1 MVTYDIN
8 LCIGASKQGK
18 STIVKCHDTGVNF
31 LVKLYFFKRQQW
43 HDVHEPYEIPEGA
56 TAVLKLAKPDK
67 TFVVVDGE
75 IKNDGIL
82 FAMHPQSFTV
92 AGKCSAEVS
101 LFNKDGR
108 RITTASFLIEVVDEC
123 VCHCEEES
131 KHYVDVVGQQVKA
144 ANDAADRAEE
154 AARRAEEAGGGGA
167 GSMTEEDFEK
177 LETYIDAQLGVH
189 ANNHENPHKVTAR
202 QVGATTE
209 ADVLLLIPQSE
220 AVKEIQSDV
229 RGLQEQTERS
239 KTDIEGLQKQINEE
253 AHFRGYMSTNA
264 KIEALE
270 ATPNDFAYSAESGT
284 KWIYDAENG
293 WQDTG
298 MPVPDQLT
306 PASNATPLMNG
317 TASAGSSDEYARG
330 DHRHPTDTT
339 RVSVDEFN
347 AFKSDLGS
355 ALDSILAIQ
364 NELIGG

>member
-1 MVTYDIN
+1 MVTYDLS

-18 STIVKCHDTGVNF
+18 KAIVKCHDTGIQF
-31 LVKLYFFKRQQW
+31 LVKLFFFRHQQW
-43 HDVHEPYEIPEGA
+43 REVNEPYNIPEGA
-56 TAVLKLAKPDK
+56 TAMIKVAKPDK
-67 TFVVVDGE
+67 TFVVQDGR
-75 IKNDGIL
+75 ITSDGIR
-82 FAMHPQSFTV
+82 FEMPPQTFTV
-92 AGKCSAEVS
+92 NGVSIAEVS
-101 LFNKDGR
+101 IYDANGR
-108 RITTASFLIEVVDEC
+108 RVTTASFNVEVDSEAIC
-123 VCHCEEES
+123 DCTEES
-131 KHYVDVVGQQVKA
+131 KTFVDAVGQQVRE
-144 ANDAADRAEE
+144 ANYAADRAEE

-167 GSMTEEDFEK
+167 GSVTEEDFEK
-177 LETYIDAQLGVH
+177 LEKYIDAQLGEH

-253 AHFRGYMSTNA
+253 AHFRGYMSTDA

-284 KWIYDAENG
+284 KWVYDAENG

-317 TASAGSSDEYARG
+317 TASAGNSDEYARG

-347 AFKSDLGS
+347 ALKSDLGS
-355 ALDSILAIQ
+355 ALDRIISIQ
-364 NELIGG
+364 NELMGG